1 MKDWKKEID
10 EALKDFVKVSE
21 IARMPMAFED
31 FEVEYSHLPHTPPMR
46 LPENK
51 MAIYGFCFQGNWL
64 KIGKVG
70 PKSQARYTYQHYSPN
85 SSRSNLAKSLL
96 RETEMKALV
105 KDNVGEWIKNNCNR
119 VNILIDIEHGLLLL
133 SLLEAFLHARL
144 KPKYELTGKTPDED
158 RG

>member
-1 MKDWKKEID
+1 MKDWKTEID

-21 IARMPMAFED
+21 IARIPIAFED
-31 FEVEYSHLPHTPPMR
+31 FDVEYSHLPHNPPMR

-70 PKSQARYTYQHYSPN
+70 PNSQARYTSQHYDPN
-85 SSRSNLAKSLL
+85 RSRSNLSKSLL
-96 RETEMKALV
+96 KDPEMQALV
-105 KDNVGEWIKNNCNR
+105 KDNVGEWIKSNCNR
-119 VNILIDIEHGLLLL
+119 VNILVDKIHGLFLL

-144 KPKYELTGKTPDED
+144 KPKYESTARGQQED
-158 RG
+158 